1 MLAWQ
6 NDLRPKIRLDNSPS
20 GNSEMLVALILM
32 HALTLR
38 PQSHHS
44 SKRNR
49 RRSAFVSLFSENQK
63 L

>member
-6 NDLRPKIRLDNSPS
+6 NELRPKIRLDNSRS

-44 SKRNR
+44 RLEKLR
-49 RRSAFVSLFSENQK
+49 RAAYVSLLSEKQK